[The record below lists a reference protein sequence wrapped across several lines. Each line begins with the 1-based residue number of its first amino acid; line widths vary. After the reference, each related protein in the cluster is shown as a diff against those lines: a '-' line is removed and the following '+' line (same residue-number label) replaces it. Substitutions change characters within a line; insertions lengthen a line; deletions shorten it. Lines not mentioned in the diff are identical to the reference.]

1 MIGGWRLFMLQA
13 AKVMFG
19 RQKDGSRIGER
30 FITDMIVGII
40 SGHNFFNLLNDINLP
55 ITIGRFFYLMRADS
69 YFNFFAK
76 ALMYKN
82 NILK

>member
-19 RQKDGSRIGER
+19 RQKDGFRIEEK
-30 FITDMIVGII
+30 FITAMIVDII

-69 YFNFFAK
+69 YFNFLQK
-76 ALMYKN
+76 H
-82 NILK
+82 